1 MGEHG
6 RIQCVQFDPDAWKS
20 FVHAGIVTPPGG
32 KTGITLYGKSAQMH
46 EQLANHLSAEY
57 SEPVTLRG
65 TTFDKWQIR
74 PDRPDNH
81 LFDTV
86 VGCHVAA
93 SLMGLQ
99 WEATGQAVI
108 VKPAKS
114 KEKWSDMQRRKMAGV

>member
-20 FVHAGIVTPPGG
+20 FVHAGIVTPAGG

-99 WEATGQAVI
+99 WEATGKPVVQPA
-108 VKPAKS
+108 KPAR
-114 KEKWSDMQRRKMAGV
+114 EKWSDMQRKKLAGR